1 MNLKTMIIIIIAF
14 SVFLAFYLITM
25 LGALALL
32 VGVGFGVGLHNWIT
46 GIIDKMQKNIYLS
59 EKNNREHRRK
69 EIEAELEQLK
79 KDEKK

>member
-1 MNLKTMIIIIIAF
+1 MNLKTILLIIVAF

-59 EKNNREHRRK
+59 EKANREHRK
-69 EIEAELEQLK
+69 KQIEAELEALK
-79 KDEKK
+79 KDDV